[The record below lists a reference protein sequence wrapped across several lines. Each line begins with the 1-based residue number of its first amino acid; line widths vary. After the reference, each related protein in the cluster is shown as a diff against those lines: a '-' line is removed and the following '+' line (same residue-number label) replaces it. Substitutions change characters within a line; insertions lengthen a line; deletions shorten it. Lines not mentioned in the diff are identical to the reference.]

1 MRTSETR
8 RRLQTLP
15 SRALT
20 GVGRQLHRK
29 AYKTGPALLPCETA
43 MSAGREISTT
53 FPAGTTE
60 EQLSDMQQGQRTLL
74 LTVL

>member
-1 MRTSETR
+1 MGISETR
-8 RRLQTLP
+8 RRLQALP

-20 GVGRQLHRK
+20 GISKQLHRK

-43 MSAGREISTT
+43 MLAGREISTT

-60 EQLSDMQQGQRTLL
+60 EQLSDLQQRQRTLL